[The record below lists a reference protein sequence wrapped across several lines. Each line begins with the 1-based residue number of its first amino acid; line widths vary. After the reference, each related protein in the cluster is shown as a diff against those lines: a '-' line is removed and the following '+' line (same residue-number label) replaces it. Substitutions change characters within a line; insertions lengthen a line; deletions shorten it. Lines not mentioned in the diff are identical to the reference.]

1 MTAEYLLEAI
11 GLIDDD
17 LIRDAE
23 APVRRRPAS
32 VCQKQ
37 WGALAACLALVAALG
52 YGATHLPVTSGSSN
66 SAAPAA
72 SAGASEPCS
81 SGSWDAASG
90 GSASSAS
97 AAEPG
102 AADITRSAS
111 IFTAG
116 GEYRLTGEVR
126 DALPEDA
133 QALEALS
140 GLYPDTPYPATDA
153 EEYVGCALFEG
164 PDGRLYVQLP
174 DGGYAVA
181 EPVQP

>member
-32 VCQKQ
+32 AWQKQ

-72 SAGASEPCS
+72 SAGASEPYPG
-81 SGSWDAASG
+81 GSWDAASG

-102 AADITRSAS
+102 A
-111 IFTAG
+111 
-116 GEYRLTGEVR
+116 
-126 DALPEDA
+126 
-133 QALEALS
+133 
-140 GLYPDTPYPATDA
+140 ATDA

-164 PDGRLYVQLP
+164 PDGRLYVQLS

-181 EPVQP
+181 EAVQP